1 MKLQEKPIIIKSMS
15 VHNRIVLPPMAT
27 SKSEVGGQ
35 VSEAIKH
42 YYDEKTKS
50 GQLGLVIIEHSY
62 IDPKGKASPNQMSI
76 SNDAD
81 IEPLKALAKLIQNN
95 GSKVIMQINH
105 AGSATTQEITGYDV
119 IGPSATPNP
128 RRGNVP
134 TAMRLEDIQ
143 HVKEAFV
150 KAAVRVKTAGF
161 DGVEIHSAHGYLLNQ
176 FYSPLS
182 NKREDEYG
190 GDLMGRIKL
199 HLEII
204 KEIRAAVG
212 DEFPILLR
220 LGASDYL
227 PEGATI
233 EDAVIACKAFEAVG
247 VDVIDI
253 SGGFCGYM
261 VPGRDFAGYFSD
273 ASEAVKNRVNIPV
286 ILTGGVVRKSEIE
299 ALLEDG
305 KADMIGVGR
314 AILNNSNWFE
324 QE

>member
-1 MKLQEKPIIIKSMS
+1 MKLQEQPILIRNMS
-15 VHNRIVLPPMAT
+15 IHSRFVLPPMAT
-27 SKSEVGGQ
+27 SKSEADGQ
-35 VSEAIKH
+35 VSEAIKN

-76 SNDAD
+76 CNEKD
-81 IEPLKALAKLIQNN
+81 IEPLKALSKLIQNN
-95 GSKVIMQINH
+95 GSKVVMQINH

-161 DGVEIHSAHGYLLNQ
+161 NGVEIHSAHGYLLNQ

-233 EDAVIACKAFEAVG
+233 EDAVIACKAFEAAG

-273 ASEAVKNRVNIPV
+273 ASEAVKNRVSIPV
-286 ILTGGVVRKSEIE
+286 ILTGGIVRKGEAE
-299 ALLEDG
+299 ALLEAG

>member
-1 MKLQEKPIIIKSMS
+1 MKLQKQPILIKNMS

-81 IEPLKALAKLIQNN
+81 IEPLKALSKLIQNN

-105 AGSATTQEITGYDV
+105 AGSATTQEITGYEV
-119 IGPSATPNP
+119 LGPSATPNP

-134 TAMRLEDIQ
+134 AAMRLEDIN
-143 HVKEAFV
+143 HVKDAFV
-150 KAAVRVKTAGF
+150 KAAVRVKAAGF

-182 NKREDEYG
+182 NKREDAYG

-204 KEIRAAVG
+204 KETREAVG
-212 DEFPILLR
+212 EAFPILLR

-233 EDAVIACKAFEAVG
+233 EDAVTACKAFEAAG
-247 VDVIDI
+247 VDAIDI

-261 VPGRDFAGYFSD
+261 VPGRDFPGYFSD
-273 ASEAVKNRVNIPV
+273 ASEAIKNAVSIPV
-286 ILTGGVVRKSEIE
+286 ILTGGVVKKSEIE
-299 ALLEDG
+299 ALLVEG

-314 AILNNSNWFE
+314 AILNNSDWFE